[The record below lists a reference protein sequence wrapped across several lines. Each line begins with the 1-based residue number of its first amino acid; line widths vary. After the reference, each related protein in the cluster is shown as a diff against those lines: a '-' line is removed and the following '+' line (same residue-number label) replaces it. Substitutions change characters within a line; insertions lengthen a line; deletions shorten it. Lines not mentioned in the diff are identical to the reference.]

1 MPDTNPP
8 SSVRIG
14 IGLTALGISGAV
26 VTALMGG
33 ILRAR
38 GGLNSIQRSRGLQ
51 NIVLARALRM
61 VFIPSI
67 LHVVHRGSGMV

>member
-14 IGLTALGISGAV
+14 IGPRFFGRSRLGFD
-26 VTALMGG
+26 GG
-33 ILRAR
+33 ILRA
-38 GGLNSIQRSRGLQ
+38 GGGINSIQRSRGFQ